1 MHPNCLSRF
10 GRLPHLD
17 AGKRII
23 ILSSHMSDAD
33 SKLLKG
39 SRLYQ
44 EFLAE
49 REEIMRHKWY
59 ESEKAGH
66 DVGFEKALL
75 DWLVRHRATWRQKRQ
90 EQLRQQ
96 NTAVS

>member
-1 MHPNCLSRF
+1 
-10 GRLPHLD
+10 
-17 AGKRII
+17 
-23 ILSSHMSDAD
+23 MSDAD

-49 REEIMRHKWY
+49 REEIMRHKWFL
-59 ESEKAGH
+59 SEQAKC

-75 DWLVRHRATWRQKRQ
+75 DWLVKHRAEWRRN
-90 EQLRQQ
+90 RVAQQ
-96 NTAVS
+96 RAASAA

>member
-1 MHPNCLSRF
+1 MF
-10 GRLPHLD
+10 D
-17 AGKRII
+17 AA
-23 ILSSHMSDAD
+23 MSDAD
-33 SKLLKG
+33 AKLLKG

-49 REEIMRHKWY
+49 KEEILRHKWI

-75 DWLVRHRATWRQKRQ
+75 DWLVKHRAEWRRKRK
-90 EQLRQQ
+90 EQQLHQQ
-96 NTAVS
+96 NPTAA